1 MTTAQI
7 EVARAERGDHAKV
20 GAALGAAF
28 VDDPVFQWLI
38 PVDVRDRD
46 KRLATFF
53 TSMARSYLRR
63 DKHVFCAGEGV
74 GGALWSAPG
83 SWALPVTEVLKEAV
97 PSTQAFRG
105 SLLRALRS
113 QLFIESKHPK
123 EPKHWY
129 LGYLGVAP
137 TQQGRGLGAAMLRTV
152 LDQAD
157 ETGTPAYLE
166 SSNER
171 NLTLYERH
179 GFRVAEEVRLLG
191 RGPTVWRMFR
201 EPTA

>member
-1 MTTAQI
+1 MTTAQTQVRRATRGEHK
-7 EVARAERGDHAKV
+7 EVGS
-20 GAALGAAF
+20 ALGAAF

-38 PVDVRDRD
+38 PVDAANRDQ
-46 KRLATFF
+46 RLATFF

-63 DKHVFCAGEGV
+63 DKYVYCAGDGD

-83 SWALPVTEVLKEAV
+83 SWASPMSEILRESVPAMRAFGRNLP
-97 PSTQAFRG
+97 
-105 SLLRALRS
+105 RALRS
-113 QLFIESKHPK
+113 QLFIESRHPK
-123 EPKHWY
+123 QPTHWY

-137 TQQGRGLGAAMLRTV
+137 GRQGRGLGATMLRAV
-152 LDQAD
+152 LDDAD
-157 ETGTPAYLE
+157 ATGTPAYLE

-179 GFRVAEEVRLLG
+179 GFSVVEAVRLLG
-191 RGPTVWRMFR
+191 TGPTVWRMWR